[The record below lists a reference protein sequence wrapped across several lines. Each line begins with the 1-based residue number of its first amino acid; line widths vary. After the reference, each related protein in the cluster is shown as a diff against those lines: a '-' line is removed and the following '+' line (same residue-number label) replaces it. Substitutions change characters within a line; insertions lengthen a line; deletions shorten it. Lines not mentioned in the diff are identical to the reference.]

1 MMLLIDNTGGIDY
14 ITVLRQYLDFVC
26 FDNQLILKIVSKKQK
41 TFSYII
47 PHSIIANQTC
57 KKKLK

>member
-1 MMLLIDNTGGIDY
+1 MMLLIDNIGGIDY
-14 ITVLRQYLDFVC
+14 ITVLKQYLDFVY

-47 PHSIIANQTC
+47 THSIIAYQTC